1 MVQKNFC
8 FFLFGKREHIITLIS
23 SFNICKWKEDSQ
35 GCGILKINYVA
46 FLWIHGII
54 LGHSSHPKLARAR
67 LSAQMLALV
76 LESQR
81 LWFMKLWLWYKH
93 PCYLLHWGSGTT
105 PVGTSMRTYNVPSLP
120 HCVDNSLAGQAFQT
134 HCFKEMNH
142 SFVKNEKKRAQIP
155 SKQIQGFAAHITDIM
170 LPAREHW
177 IGLLTES
184 INATL

>member
-1 MVQKNFC
+1 MFC
-8 FFLFGKREHIITLIS
+8 FFLFGKWEHIITLIS
-23 SFNICKWKEDSQ
+23 SFNIYNQKDDSR
-35 GCGILKINYVA
+35 GCRILKIDYVVL
-46 FLWIHGII
+46 LWIHGIS

-93 PCYLLHWGSGTT
+93 PCYLFAPEIWHNSRWYFHEDIQCSKT
-105 PVGTSMRTYNVPSLP
+105 PPLCRQFLSR
-120 HCVDNSLAGQAFQT
+120 AAFPNTLFQR
-134 HCFKEMNH
+134 MNH

-155 SKQIQGFAAHITDIM
+155 SKQFRGFAAHITDIM